1 MAGLAVWCFI
11 IAPARYFGKAA
22 RRWFSRKDLPC
33 HERFFR

>member
-11 IAPARYFGKAA
+11 IAPARCFGKAA
-22 RRWFSRKDLPC
+22 RRWFSRKDLPF